1 MTIQYINTGSSSNK
15 GDGDTLRT
23 AFRKINDN
31 FRVLETTGGGGGGS
45 TSTSNVSI
53 LDNTL
58 APSIDIKSFSGT
70 FTLPTNDS
78 PINLFSFDKSVYQGA
93 SIDIFAVD
101 STNSTHNMASGY
113 TVVWNGPSAIVTG
126 LGVVSIAAN
135 GSSGNAVWDL
145 KDANV
150 VGDTINVRA
159 YNASGVGTSNQIA
172 WRAKVN
178 LFRV

>member
-31 FRVLETTGGGGGGS
+31 FRVLEATGGGGSGS
-45 TSTSNVSI
+45 TATVNVSI
-53 LDNTL
+53 LDESF

-70 FTLPTNDS
+70 FTLPTNS
-78 PINLFSFDKSVYQGA
+78 STVTLFSFDKSVYQGA

-101 STNSTHNMASGY
+101 STNGTHNMASGY

-159 YNASGVGTSNQIA
+159 FNASGVGTSNAIA
-172 WRAKVN
+172 WRAKVS